1 MPLHEPSKPPPSLHV
16 ATDKNNYEVGET
28 ITVSGSTCYVLDKD
42 VIIEILNPEGELYRT
57 VSTTPNINGQFST
70 SIVVEG
76 EHAINS
82 TYTVKATY
90 AGLSDTSTFVVPE
103 FPVTMIIF
111 ATAVSLVLVTRLI
124 PNLKI
129 GSG

>member
-1 MPLHEPSKPPPSLHV
+1 M
-16 ATDKNNYEVGET
+16 
-28 ITVSGSTCYVLDKD
+28 
-42 VIIEILNPEGELYRT
+42 IIEILNPEGEPYKT
-57 VSTTPNINGQFST
+57 VSATPNINGQFST

-76 EHAINS
+76 EHVINS
-82 TYTVKATY
+82 TYTVRATY

-103 FPVTMIIF
+103 FPVSIVIF
-111 ATAVSLVLVTRLI
+111 GIAVSLIFVTRLI